1 LRCTAEPRNEWDRK
15 INHARGSTREHS
27 DYSAALALVLLAATV
42 LAACA
47 NPRRPSGGPR
57 DETPPAI
64 ASSEPPTGATSV
76 SPEEIRITFSEYVEP
91 SSFAEAFSLTPALP
105 NGRPEFDWSG
115 RTVTVSLPPE
125 ALRDSTT
132 YIATLGTGLRDVRG
146 VSLDAPIT
154 LAFATGPKL
163 NKGRL
168 AGRVVGADRGQPR
181 AKVNVFAYAAP
192 DSSRLDSLPSRPA
205 YRTQAGSNG
214 RFTFKYLREQP
225 YFVVALSDRNAN
237 QQIDPGEPF
246 AAPPRPLIFADTLKQ
261 QRDTLRWIMTRRDER
276 PPVAQRVRVQSR
288 RRFGVSFNEAVLLTS
303 RAPDAWPLTDSLPAA
318 SETVRQVYMRSQAP
332 RRVFLTTTDTMR
344 SRPHWIAPGG
354 AADSSGQPARPDT
367 LRFDPSGAPPDT
379 AQLRF
384 GGFLPERRTG
394 GRGPLVLGPR
404 QHIRLRFNLPPPDSL
419 PSFVTITA
427 SAGTDTTRA
436 DTARTSATGRP
447 RSFFAQTSNGT
458 VYRLRPDPPLSPD
471 SALTVRVTLP
481 SRPDTTYR
489 RRYKRLSER
498 EVGGV
503 LGTVRAPDT
512 SRGAPVVGLT
522 PGRETKYAKPR
533 VSSVEAGKQFALR
546 ELPAGSYRVRIFW
559 DQDEDGAWDGGQLI
573 PYTPPEPIRWLA
585 EPVDVRARWDTELDT
600 LRLSNG
606 E

>member
-1 LRCTAEPRNEWDRK
+1 M
-15 INHARGSTREHS
+15 
-27 DYSAALALVLLAATV
+27 
-42 LAACA
+42 
-47 NPRRPSGGPR
+47 
-57 DETPPAI
+57 
-64 ASSEPPTGATSV
+64 
-76 SPEEIRITFSEYVEP
+76 
-91 SSFAEAFSLTPALP
+91 
-105 NGRPEFDWSG
+105 
-115 RTVTVSLPPE
+115 
-125 ALRDSTT
+125 
-132 YIATLGTGLRDVRG
+132 RG

-436 DTARTSATGRP
+436 DTARASATGRP
-447 RSFFAQTSNGT
+447 RSFFAQTSSGT

-471 SALTVRVTLP
+471 STLTVRVTLP

-503 LGTVRAPDT
+503 LGTRVFLPWKQASSSPCASCRPARIACGSSGIRT
-512 SRGAPVVGLT
+512 RTARGTAG
-522 PGRETKYAKPR
+522 
-533 VSSVEAGKQFALR
+533 SSFHTRRRNRSAGSPNRSTCA
-546 ELPAGSYRVRIFW
+546 PAGIRSWTRFDCRMASDEWRRAKFYRRACRERGRSELQVAQVHHIQHVLHVKIEVQREKRDRRDRPATFRLLIFR
-559 DQDEDGAWDGGQLI
+559 
-573 PYTPPEPIRWLA
+573 PEIANRTWNLFSLPK
-585 EPVDVRARWDTELDT
+585 P
-600 LRLSNG
+600 
-606 E
+606 